1 MRHGRLILVL
11 HPSVGL
17 VHDPHPVDAI
27 WRSVLAQD
35 DEAMAAI
42 DLDSGPVWLLVSR
55 GKTGVEVTRISESAW
70 RFTSA
75 LRAEPPLQV
84 VLDAVPDA
92 DSSAILADHLAEGRF
107 TDFRM
112 TDRADTAS

>member
-1 MRHGRLILVL
+1 V
-11 HPSVGL
+11 
-17 VHDPHPVDAI
+17 
-27 WRSVLAQD
+27 
-35 DEAMAAI
+35 
-42 DLDSGPVWLLVSR
+42 
-55 GKTGVEVTRISESAW
+55 W

-75 LRAEPPLQV
+75 LRAERPLQA